1 MSADTEK
8 EWGVE
13 RRNQPRLRG
22 MQRMADVSKARILV
36 RKRKEKGILRTVNH
50 CIKTLSQKWEEGMSA
65 AGTHNLGG
73 RMLQRPKGLNLGI
86 RV

>member
-1 MSADTEK
+1 MSAESDTEK

-36 RKRKEKGILRTVNH
+36 RKRKGYFEDSKPLYKDSITEV
-50 CIKTLSQKWEEGMSA
+50 
-65 AGTHNLGG
+65 GG
-73 RMLQRPKGLNLGI
+73 RDECSWNT
-86 RV
+86 

>member
-1 MSADTEK
+1 MSAESDTEK

-36 RKRKEKGILRTVNH
+36 RKRK
-50 CIKTLSQKWEEGMSA
+50 
-65 AGTHNLGG
+65 
-73 RMLQRPKGLNLGI
+73 
-86 RV
+86 